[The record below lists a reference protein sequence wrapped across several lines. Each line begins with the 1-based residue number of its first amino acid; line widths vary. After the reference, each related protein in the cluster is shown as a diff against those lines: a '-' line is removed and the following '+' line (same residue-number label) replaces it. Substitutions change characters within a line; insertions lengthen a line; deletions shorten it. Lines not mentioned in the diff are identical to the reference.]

1 MNRLPALLTWET
13 RRLLRNRT
21 AWLAAAGLLLAG
33 LLAVFSGLATS
44 SAQRT
49 AADRLPGLHQAQMER
64 IASQFAEGGEAGN
77 IAYYTFFPTHHPAPP
92 LAPLTLGVR
101 EVAPNIHWIRLLGL
115 EGQIYESEIGNPALQ
130 ALGGLDLAFVLIA
143 LAPLA
148 LLVLTHDSLT
158 RDRTAGRLPLLAS
171 QSGSLTT
178 LLAVRI
184 LLPAVGIFLVL
195 SALAAL
201 AAFLNNASFTQ
212 LLPWLTASAAYLAFW
227 AAVSGLLAAA
237 CRTPAASLSVA
248 LASWITLVILAPAL
262 LNLSIATAYAAPEG
276 LQLTVA
282 QRQETHSGWDRP
294 KESTLSRF
302 YATHPE
308 WKDAPPVT
316 SRFAWRWYY
325 AMHQIG
331 DESVAPES
339 RRYHEQLR
347 ARHTTLRRVSWLIP
361 PAYTQ
366 ILLASRAGTDLDAHL
381 NYLDRVRAFH
391 TQLRQYFYPLLFG
404 TKEATLQPADY
415 AGFPRFDT
423 TPPPPPPATSAA
435 PPLLLA
441 TFLALLAWIAAKR
454 LPLFA

>member
-1 MNRLPALLTWET
+1 MNRLPALLVWET
-13 RRLLRNRT
+13 RRLRRNRT
-21 AWLAAAGLLLAG
+21 AWLAAAGLVLAG
-33 LLAVFSGLATS
+33 LIAVFSGLTTT

-49 AADRLPGLHQAQMER
+49 AADRLPGLYQAQMER
-64 IASQFAEGGEAGN
+64 IARQFAGGGEAGY
-77 IAYYTFFPTHHPAPP
+77 IAYYTFFPAHHPAPP
-92 LAPLTLGVR
+92 LAPLALGVR
-101 EVAPNIHWIRLLGL
+101 DVAPNIHWVRLLGL

-158 RDRTAGRLPLLAS
+158 RDRAAGRLPLLAS
-171 QSGSLTT
+171 QSGSVTT

-184 LLPAVGIFLVL
+184 LLPAVGIFLL
-195 SALAAL
+195 LGALAAL
-201 AAFLNNASFTQ
+201 GASLNNASFTQ

-227 AAVSGLLAAA
+227 SAVSGLLAVV

-248 LASWITLVILAPAL
+248 LASWVTLVILAPAL
-262 LNLSIATAYAAPEG
+262 LNLAIATAYPAPEG

-282 QRQETHSGWDRP
+282 QRQEIHSGWDRP
-294 KESTLSRF
+294 KEATFSRF
-302 YATHPE
+302 HATHPE
-308 WKDAPPVT
+308 WNDAPPVT
-316 SRFAWRWYY
+316 GRFAWRWYY
-325 AMHQIG
+325 AMHQVG

-339 RRYHEQLR
+339 RRYREQLR

-361 PAYTQ
+361 PAYAQ

-381 NYLDRVRAFH
+381 DYLDRVRAFH
-391 TQLRQYFYPLLFG
+391 AQLRHFFYPLLFG
-404 TKEATLQPADY
+404 PEEATLQPADY
-415 AGFPRFDT
+415 AGFPRFDA
-423 TPPPPPPATSAA
+423 TPPAPPPATSAA

-441 TFLALLAWIAAKR
+441 ALLALLAWIAAKR